1 MAADPLSIAIL
12 VGLGFDE
19 LSVSPF
25 LLPEVKTVVR
35 SISYAQA
42 KAVAEAALRL
52 DSAAAVRALVLS
64 QMSNLLPKFLL
75 P

>member
-1 MAADPLSIAIL
+1 MAADPLAIPIL

-19 LSVSPF
+19 LSVSPY
-25 LLPEVKTVVR
+25 LVPEVKTVVR

-42 KAVAEAALRL
+42 QAVAEASLRL
-52 DSAAAVRALVLS
+52 DSAAAVRALVRS
-64 QMSNLLPKFLL
+64 RMSNLLPKFML